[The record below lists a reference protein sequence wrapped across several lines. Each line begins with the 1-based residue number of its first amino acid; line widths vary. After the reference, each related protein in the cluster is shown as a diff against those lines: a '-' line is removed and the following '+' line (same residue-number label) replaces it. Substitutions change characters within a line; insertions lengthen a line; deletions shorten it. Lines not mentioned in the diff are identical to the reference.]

1 MLHVTINIM
10 LDPIAEMLTRIK
22 NAQRAGKTQA
32 VISASKLKLAIA
44 QILEK
49 EGFVESA
56 AKEKEGNFE
65 VIKVGLKYYKISN
78 TRKDPAIKQ
87 IKKRSKEGQRVYVQ
101 HQDIKSVK
109 NNYGISILST
119 SKGVM
124 TGEEAKK
131 AGLGGEFICEVW

>member
-1 MLHVTINIM
+1 M